1 MAKFESDVLRFELQ
15 ERVAILTLDRPE
27 KGNAVNT
34 RLIEAL
40 NRFFQSPPSEARAV
54 VLCGEGRHFCA
65 GLDLS
70 EHKERDPVE
79 SFETSRYWHRTLDMV
94 ELGGLPVVTAMKGA
108 VMGGGLEI
116 ASATHVRVAEPSA
129 IYQLPEGRR
138 GIFVGGGA
146 TVRVTRIIGA
156 GRTTEMMLT
165 GRRVPA
171 EEGQA
176 LGLSH
181 YLVEEGEAFDK
192 ALSNL
197 RGTIAGKR
205 ADGEHAMVIGAIGR
219 IADMPK
225 QEGLF
230 TESVAS
236 ALTQTSGDARTGME
250 AFLDRREAKFERD

>member
-1 MAKFESDVLRFELQ
+1 MAKFESDVLRFELREQ
-15 ERVAILTLDRPE
+15 LAILTLDRPE

-40 NRFFQSPPSEARAV
+40 NRFFQSPPNEARAV

-165 GRRVPA
+165 GRRVSA

-192 ALSNL
+192 AVELAE
-197 RGTIAGKR
+197 TIADN
-205 ADGEHAMVIGAIGR
+205 APMVNAMVLGAIGR

>member
-1 MAKFESDVLRFELQ
+1 MAEFESDVLRFEQ
-15 ERVAILTLDRPE
+15 RGPVAILTLDRAE

-34 RLIEAL
+34 RLIEAI
-40 NRFFQSPPSEARAV
+40 NRFFQAPPSDARAV
-54 VLCGEGRHFCA
+54 VLSGEGRHFCA

-79 SFETSRYWHRTLDMV
+79 AFETSRYWHRTLDMV

-116 ASATHVRVAEPSA
+116 AAATHVRVAEPSA
-129 IYQLPEGRR
+129 IYQLPEGQR
-138 GIFVGGGA
+138 GFFVGGGA
-146 TVRVTRIIGA
+146 TVRVSRIIGA

-181 YLVEEGEAFDK
+181 YLVGDGEALDK
-192 ALSNL
+192 AIELA
-197 RGTIAGKR
+197 GTVAGN
-205 ADGEHAMVIGAIGR
+205 APMVNTMVIGAIGR
-219 IADMPK
+219 IADMSR

-236 ALTQTSGDARTGME
+236 ALTQTSADARAGIE
-250 AFLDRREAKFERD
+250 AFFERRAAKFDRD

>member
-1 MAKFESDVLRFELQ
+1 MAEFESDVLRFEQ
-15 ERVAILTLDRPE
+15 RGPVAILTLDRAE

-34 RLIEAL
+34 RLIEAI
-40 NRFFQSPPSEARAV
+40 NRFFQAPPSDARAV
-54 VLCGEGRHFCA
+54 VLSGEGRHFCA

-79 SFETSRYWHRTLDMV
+79 AFETSRYWHRTLDMV
-94 ELGGLPVVTAMKGA
+94 ELGGLPVVTAMRGA

-116 ASATHVRVAEPSA
+116 AAATHVRVAEPSA
-129 IYQLPEGRR
+129 IYQLPEGQR
-138 GIFVGGGA
+138 GFFVGGGA
-146 TVRVTRIIGA
+146 TVRVSRIIGA
-156 GRTTEMMLT
+156 GRTAEMMLT

-181 YLVEEGEAFDK
+181 YLVGDGEALDK
-192 ALSNL
+192 AIELA
-197 RGTIAGKR
+197 GTVAGN
-205 ADGEHAMVIGAIGR
+205 APMVNTMVIGAIGR
-219 IADMPK
+219 IADMSR

-236 ALTQTSGDARTGME
+236 ALTQTSADARAGIE
-250 AFLDRREAKFERD
+250 AFFERRAAKFDRD

>member
-1 MAKFESDVLRFELQ
+1 MTKFESDVLRFES
-15 ERVAILTLDRPE
+15 RGKIAILTLDRPE
-27 KGNAVNT
+27 KSNAVNN
-34 RLIEAL
+34 RLIGDI
-40 NRFFQSPPSEARAV
+40 NRFFQAPPSEARAV

-94 ELGGLPVVTAMKGA
+94 ELGGLPVIAAMKGA

-129 IYQLPEGRR
+129 VYQLPEGRR

-165 GRRVPA
+165 GRRVSA
-171 EEGQA
+171 EEGQR

-181 YLVEEGEAFDK
+181 YLVGEGEAFDK
-192 ALSNL
+192 AVELAE
-197 RGTIAGKR
+197 TV
-205 ADGEHAMVIGAIGR
+205 ADNAPMVNAMVLGAIGR
-219 IADMPK
+219 IADMPR

-236 ALTQTSGDARTGME
+236 ALTQTSTDARAGME

>member
-1 MAKFESDVLRFELQ
+1 MAKFESDVLRFELR
-15 ERVAILTLDRPE
+15 EMVAILTLDRPE

-94 ELGGLPVVTAMKGA
+94 ELGGLPVITAMKGA

-165 GRRVPA
+165 GRRVSA

-192 ALSNL
+192 AVELAE
-197 RGTIAGKR
+197 TIADN
-205 ADGEHAMVIGAIGR
+205 APMVNAMVLGAIGR

>member
-1 MAKFESDVLRFELQ
+1 MAKFESDVLRFELR
-15 ERVAILTLDRPE
+15 EMVAILTLDRPE

-165 GRRVPA
+165 GRRVSA

-192 ALSNL
+192 AVELAE
-197 RGTIAGKR
+197 TIAEN
-205 ADGEHAMVIGAIGR
+205 APMVNAMVLGAIGR

>member
-1 MAKFESDVLRFELQ
+1 MAEFESDVLRFEQ
-15 ERVAILTLDRPE
+15 RGAVAVLALDRPD
-27 KGNAVNT
+27 KGNAVNI
-34 RLIEAL
+34 RLIEAI
-40 NRFFQSPPSEARAV
+40 NRFFQSPPPGARAV
-54 VLCGEGRHFCA
+54 VLHGEGKHFCA

-79 SFETSRYWHRTLDMV
+79 SFEVSRYWHRTLDMV
-94 ELGGLPVVTAMKGA
+94 EVGGLPVVTAMKGA

-116 ASATHVRVAEPSA
+116 AAATHVRVAEPSA
-129 IYQLPEGRR
+129 VYQLPEGQR
-138 GIFVGGGA
+138 GFFVGGGA

-165 GRRVPA
+165 GRRVSA

-181 YLVEEGEAFDK
+181 YLVGDGEALDK
-192 ALSNL
+192 ALSL
-197 RGTIAGKR
+197 AETIAGN
-205 ADGEHAMVIGAIGR
+205 APMVNMMVIGAIGR

-236 ALTQTSGDARTGME
+236 ALTQTSTDARTGIE
-250 AFLDRREAKFERD
+250 AFLEKRAARFERG

>member
-1 MAKFESDVLRFELQ
+1 MAEFESDVLRFEQ
-15 ERVAILTLDRPE
+15 RGPVAILTLDRAE

-34 RLIEAL
+34 RLIEAI
-40 NRFFQSPPSEARAV
+40 NRFFQAPPSDARAV
-54 VLCGEGRHFCA
+54 VLSGEGRHFCA

-79 SFETSRYWHRTLDMV
+79 AFETSRYWHRTLDMV

-116 ASATHVRVAEPSA
+116 AAATHVRVAEPSA
-129 IYQLPEGRR
+129 IYQLPEGQR
-138 GIFVGGGA
+138 GFFVGGGA
-146 TVRVTRIIGA
+146 TVRVSRIIGA

-181 YLVEEGEAFDK
+181 YLVGDGEALDK
-192 ALSNL
+192 AIELA
-197 RGTIAGKR
+197 GTVAGN
-205 ADGEHAMVIGAIGR
+205 APMVNTMVIGAIGR
-219 IADMPK
+219 IADMSR

-236 ALTQTSGDARTGME
+236 ALTQTSADARAGIE
-250 AFLDRREAKFERD
+250 AFFERRAAKFDHD

>member
-1 MAKFESDVLRFELQ
+1 MAEFESDVLRFEQ
-15 ERVAILTLDRPE
+15 RGPVAILTLDRAE

-34 RLIEAL
+34 RLIEAI
-40 NRFFQSPPSEARAV
+40 NRFFQAPPSDARAV
-54 VLCGEGRHFCA
+54 VLSGEGRHFCA

-79 SFETSRYWHRTLDMV
+79 AFETSRYWHRTLDMV

-108 VMGGGLEI
+108 VMGGGLEV
-116 ASATHVRVAEPSA
+116 AAATHVRVAEPSA
-129 IYQLPEGRR
+129 IYQLPEGQR
-138 GIFVGGGA
+138 GFFVGGGA
-146 TVRVTRIIGA
+146 TVRVSRIIGA

-181 YLVEEGEAFDK
+181 YLVGDGEALDK
-192 ALSNL
+192 AIELA
-197 RGTIAGKR
+197 GTVAGN
-205 ADGEHAMVIGAIGR
+205 APMVNTMVIGAIGR
-219 IADMPK
+219 IADMSR

-236 ALTQTSGDARTGME
+236 ALTQTSADARAGIE
-250 AFLDRREAKFERD
+250 AFFERRAAKFDHD

>member
-1 MAKFESDVLRFELQ
+1 MAKFESDVLRFELR
-15 ERVAILTLDRPE
+15 EMVAILTLDRPE

-165 GRRVPA
+165 GRRVSA

-192 ALSNL
+192 AVELAE
-197 RGTIAGKR
+197 TIADN
-205 ADGEHAMVIGAIGR
+205 APMVNAMVLGAIGR

>member
-165 GRRVPA
+165 GRRVSA

-192 ALSNL
+192 AVELAE
-197 RGTIAGKR
+197 TIADN
-205 ADGEHAMVIGAIGR
+205 APMVNAMVLGAIGR

>member
-1 MAKFESDVLRFELQ
+1 MAEFESDVLRFEQ
-15 ERVAILTLDRPE
+15 RGPVAILTLDRAE

-34 RLIEAL
+34 RLIEAI
-40 NRFFQSPPSEARAV
+40 NRFFQAPPSDARAV
-54 VLCGEGRHFCA
+54 VLSGEGRHFCA

-79 SFETSRYWHRTLDMV
+79 AFETSRYWHRTLDMV

-116 ASATHVRVAEPSA
+116 AAATHVRVAEPSA
-129 IYQLPEGRR
+129 IYQLPEGQR
-138 GIFVGGGA
+138 GFFVGGGA
-146 TVRVTRIIGA
+146 TVRVSRIIGA

-181 YLVEEGEAFDK
+181 YLV
-192 ALSNL
+192 
-197 RGTIAGKR
+197 
-205 ADGEHAMVIGAIGR
+205 ADGEALDKAIELAGTVAGNAPMVNTMVIGAIGR
-219 IADMPK
+219 IADMSR

-236 ALTQTSGDARTGME
+236 ALTQTSADARAGIE
-250 AFLDRREAKFERD
+250 AFFERRAAKFDRD

>member
-1 MAKFESDVLRFELQ
+1 MAKFESDVLRFELR
-15 ERVAILTLDRPE
+15 EKVAILTLDRPE

-94 ELGGLPVVTAMKGA
+94 ELGGLPVITAMKGA

-192 ALSNL
+192 AVELA
-197 RGTIAGKR
+197 GTIAEN
-205 ADGEHAMVIGAIGR
+205 APMVNAMVLGAIGR

>member
-1 MAKFESDVLRFELQ
+1 MAEFESDVLRFEQ
-15 ERVAILTLDRPE
+15 RGPVAILTLDRAE

-34 RLIEAL
+34 RLIEAI
-40 NRFFQSPPSEARAV
+40 NRFFQAPPSDARAV
-54 VLCGEGRHFCA
+54 VLSGEGRHFCA

-79 SFETSRYWHRTLDMV
+79 AFETSRYWHRTLDMV

-116 ASATHVRVAEPSA
+116 AAATHVRVAEPSA
-129 IYQLPEGRR
+129 IYQLPEGQR
-138 GIFVGGGA
+138 GFFVGGGA
-146 TVRVTRIIGA
+146 TVRVSRIIGA

-181 YLVEEGEAFDK
+181 YLVGEGEALDK
-192 ALSNL
+192 AIELA
-197 RGTIAGKR
+197 GTVAGN
-205 ADGEHAMVIGAIGR
+205 APMVNTMVIGAIGR
-219 IADMPK
+219 IADMSR

-236 ALTQTSGDARTGME
+236 ALTQTSADARAGIE
-250 AFLDRREAKFERD
+250 AFFERRAAKFDRD

>member
-1 MAKFESDVLRFELQ
+1 MAEFESDVLRFEQ
-15 ERVAILTLDRPE
+15 RGPVAILTLDRAE

-34 RLIEAL
+34 RLIEAI
-40 NRFFQSPPSEARAV
+40 NRFFQAPPSDARAV
-54 VLCGEGRHFCA
+54 VLSGEGRHFCA

-79 SFETSRYWHRTLDMV
+79 AFETSRYWHRTLDMV

-116 ASATHVRVAEPSA
+116 AAATHVRVAEPSA
-129 IYQLPEGRR
+129 IYQLPEGQR
-138 GIFVGGGA
+138 GFFVGGGA
-146 TVRVTRIIGA
+146 TVRVSRIIGA

-165 GRRVPA
+165 GRRVSA

-181 YLVEEGEAFDK
+181 YLVGDGEALDK
-192 ALSNL
+192 AIELA
-197 RGTIAGKR
+197 GTVAGN
-205 ADGEHAMVIGAIGR
+205 APMVNTMVIGAIGR
-219 IADMPK
+219 IADMSR

-236 ALTQTSGDARTGME
+236 ALTQTSADARAGIE
-250 AFLDRREAKFERD
+250 AFFERRAAKFDRD

>member
-94 ELGGLPVVTAMKGA
+94 ELGGLPVITAMKGA

-165 GRRVPA
+165 GRRVSA

-192 ALSNL
+192 AVELAE
-197 RGTIAGKR
+197 TIADN
-205 ADGEHAMVIGAIGR
+205 APMVNAMVLGAIGR

>member
-1 MAKFESDVLRFELQ
+1 MAKFESDVLRFELREQ
-15 ERVAILTLDRPE
+15 LAILTLDRPE

-165 GRRVPA
+165 GRRVSA

-192 ALSNL
+192 AVELAE
-197 RGTIAGKR
+197 TIADN
-205 ADGEHAMVIGAIGR
+205 APMVNAMVLGAIGR

>member
-1 MAKFESDVLRFELQ
+1 MAEFESDVLRFEQ
-15 ERVAILTLDRPE
+15 RGPVAILTLDRAE

-34 RLIEAL
+34 RLIEAI
-40 NRFFQSPPSEARAV
+40 NRFFQAPPSDARAV
-54 VLCGEGRHFCA
+54 VLSGEGRHFCA

-79 SFETSRYWHRTLDMV
+79 AFETSRYWHRTLDMV

-116 ASATHVRVAEPSA
+116 AAATHVRVAEPSA
-129 IYQLPEGRR
+129 IYQLPEGQR
-138 GIFVGGGA
+138 GFFVGGGA
-146 TVRVTRIIGA
+146 TVRVSRIIGA
-156 GRTTEMMLT
+156 GRTAEMMLT

-171 EEGQA
+171 KEGQA

-181 YLVEEGEAFDK
+181 YLVGDGEALDK
-192 ALSNL
+192 AIELA
-197 RGTIAGKR
+197 GTVAGN
-205 ADGEHAMVIGAIGR
+205 APMVNTMVIGAIGR
-219 IADMPK
+219 IADMSR

-236 ALTQTSGDARTGME
+236 ALTQTSADARAGIE
-250 AFLDRREAKFERD
+250 AFFERRAAKFDRD

>member
-1 MAKFESDVLRFELQ
+1 MAKFESDVLRFELR
-15 ERVAILTLDRPE
+15 EMVAILTLDRPE

-94 ELGGLPVVTAMKGA
+94 ELGGLPVITAMKGA

-165 GRRVPA
+165 GRRVSA

-181 YLVEEGEAFDK
+181 YLVEEREAFDK
-192 ALSNL
+192 AVELAE
-197 RGTIAGKR
+197 TIAEN
-205 ADGEHAMVIGAIGR
+205 APLVNAMVLGAIGR

>member
-1 MAKFESDVLRFELQ
+1 MAEFESDVLRFEQ
-15 ERVAILTLDRPE
+15 RGPVAILTLDRAE

-34 RLIEAL
+34 RLIEAI
-40 NRFFQSPPSEARAV
+40 NRFFQAPPSDARAV
-54 VLCGEGRHFCA
+54 VLSGEGRHFCA

-79 SFETSRYWHRTLDMV
+79 AFETSRYWHRTLDMV

-116 ASATHVRVAEPSA
+116 AAATHVRVAEPSA
-129 IYQLPEGRR
+129 IYQLPEGQR
-138 GIFVGGGA
+138 GFFVGGGA
-146 TVRVTRIIGA
+146 TVRVSRIIGA
-156 GRTTEMMLT
+156 GRTAEMMLT

-181 YLVEEGEAFDK
+181 YLVGDGEALDK
-192 ALSNL
+192 AIELA
-197 RGTIAGKR
+197 GTVAGN
-205 ADGEHAMVIGAIGR
+205 APMVNTMVIGAIGR
-219 IADMPK
+219 IADMSR

-236 ALTQTSGDARTGME
+236 ALTQTSADARAGIE
-250 AFLDRREAKFERD
+250 AFFERRAAKFDRD

>member
-1 MAKFESDVLRFELQ
+1 MAEFESDVLRFEQ
-15 ERVAILTLDRPE
+15 RGPVAILTFDRAE

-34 RLIEAL
+34 RLIEAI
-40 NRFFQSPPSEARAV
+40 NRFFQAPPSDARAV
-54 VLCGEGRHFCA
+54 VLSGEGRHFCA

-79 SFETSRYWHRTLDMV
+79 AFETSRYWHRTLDMV

-116 ASATHVRVAEPSA
+116 AAATHVRVAEPSA
-129 IYQLPEGRR
+129 IYQLPEGQR
-138 GIFVGGGA
+138 GFFVGGGA
-146 TVRVTRIIGA
+146 TVRVSRIIGA

-165 GRRVPA
+165 GRRVSA

-181 YLVEEGEAFDK
+181 YLVGDGEALDK
-192 ALSNL
+192 AIELA
-197 RGTIAGKR
+197 GTVAGN
-205 ADGEHAMVIGAIGR
+205 APMVNTMVIGAIGR
-219 IADMPK
+219 IADMSR

-236 ALTQTSGDARTGME
+236 ALTQTSADARAGIE
-250 AFLDRREAKFERD
+250 AFFERRAAKFDRD

>member
-1 MAKFESDVLRFELQ
+1 MAEFESDVLRFEQ
-15 ERVAILTLDRPE
+15 RGPVAILTLDRAE

-34 RLIEAL
+34 RLIEAI
-40 NRFFQSPPSEARAV
+40 NRFFQAPPSDARAV
-54 VLCGEGRHFCA
+54 VLSGEGRHFCA

-79 SFETSRYWHRTLDMV
+79 AFETSRYWHRTLDMM

-116 ASATHVRVAEPSA
+116 AAATHVRVAEPSA
-129 IYQLPEGRR
+129 IYQLPEGQR
-138 GIFVGGGA
+138 GFFVGGGA
-146 TVRVTRIIGA
+146 TVRVSRIIGA

-181 YLVEEGEAFDK
+181 YLVGEGEALDK
-192 ALSNL
+192 AIELA
-197 RGTIAGKR
+197 GTVAGN
-205 ADGEHAMVIGAIGR
+205 APMVNTMVIGAIGR
-219 IADMPK
+219 IADMSR

-236 ALTQTSGDARTGME
+236 ALTQTSADARAGIE
-250 AFLDRREAKFERD
+250 AFFERRAAKFDRD

>member
-1 MAKFESDVLRFELQ
+1 MAEFESDVLRFEQ
-15 ERVAILTLDRPE
+15 RGPVAILTLDRAE

-34 RLIEAL
+34 RLIEAI
-40 NRFFQSPPSEARAV
+40 NRFFQAPPSDARAV
-54 VLCGEGRHFCA
+54 VLSGEGRHFCA

-79 SFETSRYWHRTLDMV
+79 AFETSRYWHRTLDMV

-116 ASATHVRVAEPSA
+116 AAATHVRVAEPSA
-129 IYQLPEGRR
+129 IYQLPEGQR
-138 GIFVGGGA
+138 GFFVGGGA
-146 TVRVTRIIGA
+146 TVRVSRIIGA

-181 YLVEEGEAFDK
+181 YLV
-192 ALSNL
+192 
-197 RGTIAGKR
+197 
-205 ADGEHAMVIGAIGR
+205 ADGEALDKAIELAGTVAGNAPMVNTMVIGAIGR
-219 IADMPK
+219 IADMSR

-236 ALTQTSGDARTGME
+236 ALTQTSADARAGIE
-250 AFLDRREAKFERD
+250 AFFERRAAKFDHD

>member
-94 ELGGLPVVTAMKGA
+94 ELGGLPVITAMKGA

-165 GRRVPA
+165 GRRVSA

-192 ALSNL
+192 AVELAE
-197 RGTIAGKR
+197 TIAEN
-205 ADGEHAMVIGAIGR
+205 APMVNAMVLGAIGR

>member
-1 MAKFESDVLRFELQ
+1 MAGFESDVLRVEL
-15 ERVAILTLDRPE
+15 RGPIAILTLDRAE

-34 RLIEAL
+34 RLIEDI
-40 NRFFQSPPSEARAV
+40 NRFFQAPPGDARAV

-70 EHKERDPVE
+70 EHKERDPAE
-79 SFETSRYWHRTLDMV
+79 AFEISRYWHRTLDLMEV
-94 ELGGLPVVTAMKGA
+94 GGLPVVTAMKGA

-116 ASATHVRVAEPSA
+116 AAATHVRIAEPSA
-129 IYQLPEGRR
+129 IYQLPEGQR
-138 GIFVGGGA
+138 GFFVGGGA

-165 GRRVPA
+165 GRRVSA

-181 YLVEEGEAFDK
+181 YLVGEGEAFDK
-192 ALSNL
+192 AMALAE
-197 RGTIAGKR
+197 TIAGN
-205 ADGEHAMVIGAIGR
+205 APMVNTMVIGAIGR
-219 IADMPK
+219 IADMSK

-236 ALTQTSGDARTGME
+236 ALTQTSADARAGIE
-250 AFLDRREAKFERD
+250 AFFDRRAAKFDRD